1 MSDRRKDHLHLVC
14 SNQGDNPIFDESPES
29 DEDRLRRF
37 YRAMGVNSLDQG
49 TLRTKGLGVIKWQKA
64 RGKLKV
70 VPNQS
75 DENPLRKLRGYLLGL
90 FGTKPE

>member
-1 MSDRRKDHLHLVC
+1 MSDRRKDHLRLLC
-14 SNQGDNPIFDESPES
+14 SNQGSEPISDETPES
-29 DEDRLRRF
+29 AEDRLRRLQ
-37 YRAMGVNSLDQG
+37 RAMGVNSLDQR

-64 RGKLKV
+64 RGEIKM

-75 DENPLRKLRGYLLGL
+75 DENPLRKLRGYVLGL